1 MGVFL
6 RVLLVVGA
14 VLLVIKLLKS
24 RRKPPEPPPPAPAAR
39 PAVKPP
45 AEIVA
50 CAHCALRLPQAEAVQ
65 AGDGRYFC
73 GEAHRRAAEQRL
85 D

>member
-24 RRKPPEPPPPAPAAR
+24 RRKPPEPPPAPAAR